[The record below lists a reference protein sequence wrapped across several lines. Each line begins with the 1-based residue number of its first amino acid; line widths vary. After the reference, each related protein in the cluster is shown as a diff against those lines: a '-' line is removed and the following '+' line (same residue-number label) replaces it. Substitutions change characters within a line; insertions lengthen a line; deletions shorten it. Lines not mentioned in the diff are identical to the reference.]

1 MKCPTFFEGV
11 TLALAVSIGGSLLAS
26 IFSTVLPANMVL
38 HLLIAGPAFVYVI
51 YLLSRSKERTGRVTV
66 IAVWCVAA
74 ASIWVFSPSF
84 VMYAVLHLILIWLVR
99 SLYFYSSVLS
109 ALTDMGLSGLG
120 LLTAVWAG
128 SWTGSIFLSLWC
140 FFLIQALFVFIPTS
154 WRGRTFSTMETP
166 VTENP
171 FDIAHRAAEAAVRK
185 LSQ

>member
-99 SLYFYSSVLS
+99 SLYFS
-109 ALTDMGLSGLG
+109 
-120 LLTAVWAG
+120 G